1 MTFDVKI
8 KRRVTRSV
16 RAGSVFIGGS
26 HPISVQSMCATKTQ
40 DISKTLNQIRLL
52 EAHGVD
58 LIRVAIDSKR
68 DIEALQE
75 LRKETTSNLVVDLQE
90 SYRLA
95 ESVAPLV
102 NKIRYNPGHLH
113 HHETSRSVHDK
124 VKYIVDVAGAH
135 DCAVRIGVNFGSI
148 DPSQTEVSEGSQEA
162 ALNSVNQHVELMDKF
177 GFKNFVVSLKS
188 SNPNDVIEINKRFA
202 EAHPEVPLHLGV
214 TEAGLL
220 PMGEI
225 KSRIAFEHLLALGIG
240 DTIRVSLTLPFDEKY
255 QEVIIGRKIIEDV
268 YAGRFRSVP
277 KFEQKGMNIISCPS
291 CSRVENEAFI
301 KLAQQVYEA
310 TQFARNHNLTIAVMG
325 CRVNGPGET
334 DDADL
339 GLWCAPKHVNL
350 KRGEEIVGAFSY
362 EEILP
367 RMLVELNHIISSRN
381 ELAV

>member
-1 MTFDVKI
+1 MAFDVKI
-8 KRRVTRSV
+8 RRRATRSV
-16 RAGSVFIGGS
+16 RAGSVSIGGN

-40 DISKTLNQIRLL
+40 DIAKTLNQIKLL

-75 LRKETTSNLVVDLQE
+75 LRKETTANLVVDLQE

-95 ESVAPLV
+95 ENVAPLV
-102 NKIRYNPGHLH
+102 QKIRYNPGHLH
-113 HHETSRSVHDK
+113 HHESARSVEDK
-124 VKYIVDVAGAH
+124 VKYIVEVAGAH
-135 DCAVRIGVNFGSI
+135 ECAVRIGVNFGSI
-148 DPSQTEVSEGSQEA
+148 DPTQSEVSEGSQEA

-202 EAHPEVPLHLGV
+202 AMHPEIPLHLGV

-220 PMGEI
+220 PMGEV

-255 QEVIIGRKIIEDV
+255 QEVLIGRKIVEDV

-291 CSRVENEAFI
+291 CSRVENEAFV

-310 TQFARNHNLTIAVMG
+310 TEFARDKNLTIAVMG

-350 KRGEEIVGAFSY
+350 KRGQETVGAFSY

-367 RMLVELNHIISSRN
+367 RLLAELNDIISSKD
-381 ELAV
+381 AVTI